1 MSLIG
6 STSLY
11 PITNSSTGNMT
22 VSTRISTTGGS
33 DIIPMTSNTYH
44 YPYST
49 SLGLGSSYYSDLS
62 MYNALADTGQ
72 QAQGMGVE
80 DGDILSSS
88 NAVYEPMVQG
98 SLGYNTTQTATNPWA
113 WGVTDWISAGM
124 MGVGLGFGGYNMAKN
139 NAAQL
144 FQSSSDAKI
153 KMAGMFGI
161 DTTDYAQKVSAKTTA
176 DSQVEDLSKEW
187 GKSKE
192 KKDAKTAAK
201 TATSEAN
208 KAGKVL
214 DQTIAD
220 IQTDENLKKFKL
232 TGNLNLIDEADIKSG
247 QLKLDSTSGPKLTV
261 GTGKT
266 AKFYDISQADFDAMT
281 KLENDYQE
289 AVASGDSDKLTQTG
303 KAYNDK
309 LKEIRNN
316 YNKKTIATSKD
327 TVIDTKNI
335 NKTSWNN
342 QIKSSGGIKLE
353 KGSKLTLDGVD
364 VELTAE
370 QAQKL
375 KEAQNSKLFKN
386 SKTTKVVQEI
396 AAEHNKNAKPTV
408 TAELNGKTCSIPLD
422 ADDAVQFKKNQDI
435 IDNTKSNWSK
445 HKAQKANNKLLKNAA
460 QKAANVGTTS
470 KGALFKQSWKGGLAS
485 NICMN
490 VLNVG
495 VTGFSEIQQTGE
507 LGKQTTKALVTG
519 IVNTLATTTLTAAC
533 SIIPGGPVVAAIVGT
548 VAGGAITTGINKLS
562 SWICSKIPGWSDEEI
577 AQENAEKAAKKNGT
591 FVDPSQAQASGP
603 AVITSSQL
611 EAQLSQMT
619 SDEQATFMA
628 QLQEAIQAGQIVL
641 Q

>member
-124 MGVGLGFGGYNMAKN
+124 MGVGLGFGSYNMAKN
-139 NAAQL
+139 TETQIFDATTKTKLGMAKL
-144 FQSSSDAKI
+144 FGA
-153 KMAGMFGI
+153 
-161 DTTDYAQKVSAKTTA
+161 DTTKYQEAIDEKTKAEELYEKETKKWTN
-176 DSQVEDLSKEW
+176 SQA
-187 GKSKE
+187 
-192 KKDAKTAAK
+192 KDAKKQIKKAKAEVNQRGKTLDNTIDTQLADNISEFQAADDN
-201 TATSEAN
+201 AVSAN
-208 KAGKVL
+208 FGKGQVKIDL
-214 DQTIAD
+214 DEKGRRKFDEITNKLKNKQL
-220 IQTDENLKKFKL
+220 TDAQREKLNTKKSDLLKKYAEKQVK
-232 TGNLNLIDEADIKSG
+232 A
-247 QLKLDSTSGPKLTV
+247 ST
-261 GTGKT
+261 
-266 AKFYDISQADFDAMT
+266 
-281 KLENDYQE
+281 
-289 AVASGDSDKLTQTG
+289 
-303 KAYNDK
+303 
-309 LKEIRNN
+309 
-316 YNKKTIATSKD
+316 
-327 TVIDTKNI
+327 
-335 NKTSWNN
+335 
-342 QIKSSGGIKLE
+342 
-353 KGSKLTLDGVD
+353 
-364 VELTAE
+364 
-370 QAQKL
+370 
-375 KEAQNSKLFKN
+375 
-386 SKTTKVVQEI
+386 
-396 AAEHNKNAKPTV
+396 NAP
-408 TAELNGKTCSIPLD
+408 
-422 ADDAVQFKKNQDI
+422 
-435 IDNTKSNWSK
+435 
-445 HKAQKANNKLLKNAA
+445 
-460 QKAANVGTTS
+460 S

-495 VTGFSEIQQTGE
+495 VTGFTEYQQTGE
-507 LGKQTTKALVTG
+507 IGKQTTKALVTG

-591 FVDPSQAQASGP
+591 YVDPSQAQAQPQASGP

>member
-72 QAQGMGVE
+72 QAQGMGGE

-161 DTTDYAQKVSAKTTA
+161 DTRDYERNVSAKTKA

-192 KKDAKTAAK
+192 KKVAKTAAK
-201 TATSEAN
+201 QATSKAN
-208 KAGKVL
+208 KAGKDL
-214 DQTIAD
+214 DQAIAAT
-220 IQTDENLKKFKL
+220 QTDENLKKFEL
-232 TGNLNLIDEADIKSG
+232 NDNL
-247 QLKLDSTSGPKLTV
+247 ST
-261 GTGKT
+261 
-266 AKFYDISQADFDAMT
+266 A
-281 KLENDYQE
+281 
-289 AVASGDSDKLTQTG
+289 
-303 KAYNDK
+303 
-309 LKEIRNN
+309 
-316 YNKKTIATSKD
+316 SKD

-335 NKTSWNN
+335 NKTSWND
-342 QIKSSGGIKLE
+342 QINSSGGNKLG
-353 KGSKLTLDGVD
+353 KGSRLTLDGVV

-408 TAELNGKTCSIPLD
+408 TAELNEKTCSIPLD

-435 IDNTKSNWSK
+435 LADKNSGTWSK
-445 HKAQKANNKLLKNAA
+445 KKAQKANNKLLKNAA

-495 VTGFSEIQQTGE
+495 VTGFTEYQQTGE
-507 LGKQTTKALVTG
+507 IGKQTTKALVTG

-591 FVDPSQAQASGP
+591 YVDPSQAQAQPQASGP

>member
-1 MSLIG
+1 M
-6 STSLY
+6 
-11 PITNSSTGNMT
+11 
-22 VSTRISTTGGS
+22 
-33 DIIPMTSNTYH
+33 
-44 YPYST
+44 
-49 SLGLGSSYYSDLS
+49 GLGSSYYSDLS

-161 DTTDYAQKVSAKTTA
+161 DTTDYEKKVSEKTTA
-176 DSQVEDLSKEW
+176 DSKVEDLSKEW

-201 TATSEAN
+201 KATSKAN
-208 KAGKVL
+208 KVGKDL
-214 DQTIAD
+214 DKSIAAT
-220 IQTDENLKKFKL
+220 QTDENLIKFKL
-232 TGNLNLIDEADIKSG
+232 NDNL
-247 QLKLDSTSGPKLTV
+247 ST
-261 GTGKT
+261 
-266 AKFYDISQADFDAMT
+266 A
-281 KLENDYQE
+281 
-289 AVASGDSDKLTQTG
+289 
-303 KAYNDK
+303 
-309 LKEIRNN
+309 
-316 YNKKTIATSKD
+316 SKD
-327 TVIDTKNI
+327 TVIDT
-335 NKTSWNN
+335 
-342 QIKSSGGIKLE
+342 
-353 KGSKLTLDGVD
+353 
-364 VELTAE
+364 
-370 QAQKL
+370 
-375 KEAQNSKLFKN
+375 
-386 SKTTKVVQEI
+386 
-396 AAEHNKNAKPTV
+396 NAKPTV
-408 TAELNGKTCSIPLD
+408 TAELNRKTCTIPLD

-435 IDNTKSNWSK
+435 LADKNSGPWSK
-445 HKAQKANNKLLKNAA
+445 KKAQKANNKLLKNAA

-495 VTGFSEIQQTGE
+495 VTGFTEYQQTGE
-507 LGKQTTKALVTG
+507 IGKQTTKALVTG

-591 FVDPSQAQASGP
+591 YVDPSQAQAQPQASGP